1 MSGKT
6 HSDIYRFKKGGVDVQ
21 LFSVWSDGLKVNP
34 YAWANR
40 EMDSLDAVAKRNP
53 GKIAMVGNTSTLLK
67 AVKTGKLA
75 AMFSVEGGH
84 MIENNLDNLNNFYK
98 RGVRY
103 MTLTWN
109 NSTDWASSAWD
120 ETNNTDKLKQK
131 GLTDFGKQVVKRM
144 NELGMMVDLSH
155 VGEQTFFDVM
165 AITTKPVLVSHSC
178 VHALC
183 PLPRKLKD
191 EQIKAIGKNGG
202 TIQLNFYSGFT

>member
-1 MSGKT
+1 MIGKT

-67 AVKTGKLA
+67 AVKKGKLA

>member
-1 MSGKT
+1 MIGKT

>member
-67 AVKTGKLA
+67 AVKKGKLA

-183 PLPRKLKD
+183 PVPRKLKD